1 VSEKAVC
8 RIIER
13 EWIAPDHYILRLE
26 DRLSEKSL
34 PGQFVMISP
43 RTPTEPFF
51 KRPYSIFRRAGGEL
65 QLLIKVVGR
74 GSKQTSAMPVGSE
87 IKVVGPLGN
96 HFGLDARERLALLVG
111 GGIGMAPL
119 YELAETLSGKSV
131 RVAVLLGARTCGL
144 LLIQNDFRKLGVEVH
159 CATDDGSEGLHGN
172 VGHLLKKYLDGQPEE
187 NVRIYSCGPEV
198 MMRGVAEIAAQYCLP
213 CELSLEA
220 HMGCG
225 FGVCLG
231 CVVENHKGEYR
242 RVCKDG
248 PVFDAREIYG

>member
-8 RIIER
+8 KIIKH

-26 DRLSEKSL
+26 DNLSVKSL

-51 KRPYSIFRRAGGEL
+51 KRPYSIFRRADGEL
-65 QLLIKVVGR
+65 HLLIKIVGR
-74 GSKQTSAMPVGSE
+74 GSRQTSEMPVGSE
-87 IKVVGPLGN
+87 IEVVGPLGN
-96 HFGLDARERLALLVG
+96 HFDLEAREHLSVLAG
-111 GGIGMAPL
+111 GGIGIAPL
-119 YELAETLSGKSV
+119 YELAETLKRKGA
-131 RVAVLLGARTCGL
+131 RVAVLLGARNCGL
-144 LLIQNDFRKLGVEVH
+144 ILVKDYFERLGVEVL
-159 CATDDGSEGLHGN
+159 CATDDGSEGLQGN
-172 VGHLLKKYLDGQPEE
+172 VGDLLRKYLDQQPVE
-187 NVRIYSCGPEV
+187 NVKIYSCGPEV
-198 MMRGVAEIAAQYCLP
+198 MMRSVAEIAAQYCLP

-231 CVVENHKGEYR
+231 CVVENHQGEYR